1 MKRILLTTAL
11 LVTAAGA
18 AAAMTSP
25 TDLSGPDR
33 AEARRIVPNGDFS
46 NLTTAQAGA
55 IAAILNSDED
65 SRGGQIRAI
74 LN

>member
-25 TDLSGPDR
+25 TDLSAPER
-33 AEARRIVPNGDFS
+33 AEAQRIVPNGDFS
-46 NLTTAQAGA
+46 NLTAAEAGA
-55 IAAILNSDED
+55 IAAILNGDED

>member
-1 MKRILLTTAL
+1 MKRILLTATL

-18 AAAMTSP
+18 AAAMTSSNG
-25 TDLSGPDR
+25 LSGPDR
-33 AEARRIVPNGDFS
+33 AHAQRLVPNGDFS
-46 NLTTAQAGA
+46 NLTAAQANA
-55 IAAILNSDED
+55 IAAILSSDEG

>member
-1 MKRILLTTAL
+1 MKRILLSAAL

-25 TDLSGPDR
+25 TDFSGPDR
-33 AEARRIVPNGDFS
+33 AHAERLVPNANFD
-46 NLTTAQAGA
+46 NLTTAQVHA
-55 IAAILNSDED
+55 IRGILFSGD
-65 SRGGQIRAI
+65 SNRGGQIRAI

>member
-1 MKRILLTTAL
+1 MKRILLSAAL
-11 LVTAAGA
+11 LAAAAGA
-18 AAAMTSP
+18 ASAMTSP
-25 TDLSGPDR
+25 TELSGPDR
-33 AEARRIVPNGDFS
+33 AEAERLVPNGDFS
-46 NLTTAQAGA
+46 NLSTEQVGA